1 MRRST
6 YALLFVCLAPVHPA
20 VAFSHDAWARVLEAV
35 VDEQGLVDYE
45 ALRDHR
51 ADLDSYLALLRAH
64 GPESTPAAFPQRAD
78 ALAYYLN
85 AYNALVFDE
94 VLALGP
100 GATTVWGITGSG
112 YGFFSLTKVEL
123 DGRSISL
130 KALED
135 DLVRAQFQDPRIHAA
150 LNCASIG
157 CPRLPREPFLPTT
170 LDHQLDA
177 AMREFVNSER
187 GVRLDSES
195 KTIELSKIF
204 DWFADDF
211 LGAERRAGNSE
222 PTILDAIDR
231 WRDEPLPRDWQV
243 RYGEY
248 DKRLN
253 QRTPADAGHPPVAP
267 GSPTPDA

>member
-1 MRRST
+1 MTRSCSILT
-6 YALLFVCLAPVHPA
+6 LLLATSFAPA
-20 VAFSHDAWARVLEAV
+20 RAAEPFSHDAWGHVLAAV
-35 VDEQGLVDYE
+35 VDEQGMVDYE
-45 ALRDHR
+45 ALRANR
-51 ADLDSYLALLRAH
+51 ADLDAYLAQVRNH
-64 GPESTPAAFPQRAD
+64 GPESTPATFPQRAD

-100 GATTVWGITGSG
+100 DATTVWGITGSG
-112 YGFFSLTKVEL
+112 YGFFVRTKVEL

-135 DLVRAQFQDPRIHAA
+135 DLVRAQYEDPRIHAA

-157 CPRLPREPFLPTT
+157 CPRLPREPFLPAT

-177 AMREFVNSER
+177 AMREFVASDR
-187 GVRLDSES
+187 GVRLDPAT

-204 DWFADDF
+204 EWFAEDF
-211 LGAERRAGNSE
+211 LSAERRAGNPK
-222 PTILDAIDR
+222 PTSLDAIDR
-231 WRDEPLPRDWQV
+231 WRVEPLPRDWQV

-253 QRTPADAGHPPVAP
+253 RR
-267 GSPTPDA
+267 

>member
-1 MRRST
+1 
-6 YALLFVCLAPVHPA
+6 VLA
-20 VAFSHDAWARVLEAV
+20 AV

-45 ALRDHR
+45 ALRANR
-51 ADLDSYLALLRAH
+51 ADLDTYLATLRQQ
-64 GPESTPAAFPQRAD
+64 GPESNPNAFPTRD
-78 ALAYYLN
+78 EALAYYLN

-100 GATTVWGITGSG
+100 EATTVWGITGSG
-112 YGFFSLTKVEL
+112 YGFFVRTKVEL

-170 LDHQLDA
+170 LDQQLGA
-177 AMREFVNSER
+177 AMREFATSDR
-187 GVRLDSES
+187 GVRLDAST

-204 DWFADDF
+204 EWFAEDF
-211 LGAERRAGNSE
+211 LAAERTRGNPK

-231 WRDEPLPRDWQV
+231 WREQPLPRDWQV
-243 RYGEY
+243 RYAEY

-253 QRTPADAGHPPVAP
+253 RR
-267 GSPTPDA
+267 